1 MRQETVKSTLF
12 SPLCIVAL
20 ALGLLFPDWI
30 LGQAED
36 PGPASLPSI
45 SETTEGMDHL
55 EGYFNLHWDR
65 LKGRLFWEM
74 DKLDTEFLYQVALAS
89 GLGSNPVG
97 LDRGRLAGTYV
108 LIAQRIGPRILLL
121 ERNYRYRALSDNPEE
136 IRAVRESF
144 APSVHWGFEVAAER
158 DDGAVLI
165 DATEFFLQDRAGA
178 ARQMEQAGQGKF
190 ELDPDRSAFY
200 LPRTKAFP
208 RNTEIETMLTFTSPN
223 PGPLVQ
229 SVAAS
234 REAVTLRQHHSLVRL
249 PEPGYTPRR
258 LDPRI
263 GVNGPTIQDYASAI
277 DENLRVHWVARH
289 RLRKKDPSL
298 ARSEA
303 VAPLVYYIDRGIP
316 EPIQSA
322 VIESSRWWNDAFE
335 AAGYIDA
342 FRVELL
348 PAEADPLDIRY
359 NVVYW
364 NHRSTRG
371 WSYGDTVIDPRTGE
385 IIKGNVNLG
394 SLRLR
399 QDHLLGSGL
408 VPPYSGGTSQYSPC
422 GLSAAPGF
430 EYLAQVTPE
439 ADPVEMALARVRQ
452 LTAHEIGHTLG
463 FPHNYLA
470 SSFGRASVMDYPA
483 PLIRIGADGQL
494 DFSDAYAAKI
504 GEYDKLA
511 VTWLYEDFPPGTDEE
526 RALNALVEEGL
537 SRGIEFMGHI
547 DNHFVGAAHP
557 LASVW
562 DNGSDL
568 VAGLKHEI
576 EVRRIALQSFGP
588 GAIREGEPLSTLET
602 VLVPLYLHHRFQLNS
617 AAQSLGGAEYR
628 YALRGDGRTPQRVV
642 PGAKQREALEAILST
657 LTVDFLALPERILE
671 MIPPPAF
678 RRLEGERFARYT
690 GLTFDSLAAAESAA
704 RFSVAAILHP
714 QRMARLVEFG
724 SRSREYPD
732 LGEVLDRLIE
742 TTWNAPLPDEL
753 YPAQIQKVIQRVVTE
768 ELLTQADD
776 AQNRSQ
782 ARAILTDRLLKLAN
796 RLESLPQLSPHQA
809 QAAADIRRWQT
820 RPEGAAPPAQP
831 LALPPGSPIG
841 MKSR

>member
-1 MRQETVKSTLF
+1 MFKSTLF
-12 SPLCIVAL
+12 STLGILV
-20 ALGLLFPDWI
+20 LGLEMLCPAWM
-30 LGQAED
+30 LAKSED
-36 PGPASLPSI
+36 PVPASLPSI
-45 SETTEGMDHL
+45 SEKTEGMDHL

-65 LKGRLFWEM
+65 QNGRLFWEM

-108 LIAQRIGPRILLL
+108 LVAQRIGPRILLL

-136 IRAVRESF
+136 VRAVSESF
-144 APSVHWGFEVAAER
+144 APSVHWGFEVAAES
-158 DDGAVLI
+158 DSGAVLV
-165 DATEFFLQDRAGA
+165 DATEFFLQDKAGA
-178 ARQMEQAGQGKF
+178 ARQMEAAGQGKF
-190 ELDPDRSAFY
+190 ELDPSRSAVY
-200 LPRTKAFP
+200 LPRTRAFP
-208 RNTEIETMLTFTSPN
+208 RNTEIETMLTFTSPE

-234 REAVTLRQHHSLVRL
+234 GEAVTLRQHHSLVKL
-249 PEPGYTPRR
+249 PDPGYTPRR

-263 GVNGPTIQDYASAI
+263 GINGPTIQDYATAI
-277 DENLRVHWVARH
+277 DEDLRLHWVARH
-289 RLRKKDPSL
+289 RLQKKDPSL
-298 ARSEA
+298 PRSEA
-303 VAPLVYYIDRGIP
+303 VAPLVYYVDRGIP
-316 EPIQSA
+316 SPIQSA
-322 VIESSRWWNDAFE
+322 VIESCRWWNDAFE
-335 AAGYIDA
+335 AAGYVDA

-348 PAEADPLDIRY
+348 PAGADPLDIRY

-371 WSYGDTVIDPRTGE
+371 WSYGDTVVDPRTGE

-394 SLRLR
+394 SLRLK

-408 VPPYSGGTSQYSPC
+408 VPPYSGSTSPYSPC
-422 GLSAAPGF
+422 GLGAAPGF

-439 ADPVEMALARVRQ
+439 ADAVEMALARLRQ

-470 SSFGRASVMDYPA
+470 SSYGRASVMDYPA
-483 PLIRIGADGQL
+483 PLIGIGADDKL
-494 DFSDAYAAKI
+494 DFSDAYAAGI
-504 GEYDKLA
+504 GAYDRLA
-511 VTWLYEDFPPGTDEE
+511 VEWLYQDFPESTNEAE
-526 RALNALVEEGL
+526 ALNSLVEDGL

-557 LASVW
+557 TASVW

-588 GAIREGEPLSTLET
+588 EAIREGEPLSALES
-602 VLVPLYLHHRFQLNS
+602 VLVPLYLHHRFQLTS

-628 YALRGDGRTPQRVV
+628 YALRGDGRTPQRIV
-642 PGAKQREALEAILST
+642 PGAEQRRALEAILST
-657 LTVDFLALPERILE
+657 LTVDFLALPERVLE

-678 RRLEGERFARYT
+678 RRTEGERFERYT
-690 GLTFDSLAAAESAA
+690 GLTFDSLAAAESAGH
-704 RFSVAAILHP
+704 FSVAAILHP

-724 SRSREYPD
+724 SRSPEYPD
-732 LGEVLDRLIE
+732 LGEVTDRLIE
-742 TTWNAPLPDEL
+742 ATWKAPLPDGL
-753 YPAQIQKVIQRVVTE
+753 YPAQILQVIQRVVVD
-768 ELLTQADD
+768 ELLSQAGDD
-776 AQNRSQ
+776 QNRSQ
-782 ARAILTDRLLKLAN
+782 VRAILTDRLLNLAN
-796 RLESLPQLSPHQA
+796 GLEALPQLTPHQA

-820 RPEGAAPPAQP
+820 RPERTDQRTQP
-831 LALPPGSPIG
+831 LGLPPGSPIG

>member
-1 MRQETVKSTLF
+1 M
-12 SPLCIVAL
+12 LCPNWML
-20 ALGLLFPDWI
+20 AHG
-30 LGQAED
+30 ED
-36 PGPASLPSI
+36 PGPVNLPSI
-45 SETTEGMDHL
+45 SEKTEGMDHL

-65 LKGRLFWEM
+65 RNGRLFWEM
-74 DKLDTEFLYQVALAS
+74 DKLDTEFLYQVSLAS

-108 LIAQRIGPRILLL
+108 FVAQRIGPRILLL
-121 ERNYRYRALSDNPEE
+121 QRNYRYRALSNSPEE

-144 APSVHWGFEVAAER
+144 APSVHWGFEVAAENV
-158 DDGAVLI
+158 DGAVLV
-165 DATEFFLQDRAGA
+165 DATEFFLQDRAGTA
-178 ARQMEQAGQGKF
+178 QQMEKAGQGKF
-190 ELDPDRSAFY
+190 ELDPNRSAFF

-208 RNTEIETMLTFTSPN
+208 RNTEIETMLTFTSPK

-234 REAVTLRQHHSLVRL
+234 GEAVTLRQHHSLVKL
-249 PEPGYTPRR
+249 PDPGYTPRR

-263 GVNGPTIQDYASAI
+263 GINGPTIQDYATAI
-277 DENLRVHWVARH
+277 DEDLRVHWVARH

-298 ARSEA
+298 PRSEA

-371 WSYGDTVIDPRTGE
+371 WSYGDTVVDPRTGE

-394 SLRLR
+394 SLRLK
-399 QDHLLGSGL
+399 QDHLLGTGL
-408 VPPYSGGTSQYSPC
+408 IPPYSGGTSQYSPC

-439 ADPVEMALARVRQ
+439 ADAVKMALARVRQ

-470 SSFGRASVMDYPA
+470 SSYGRASVMDYPA
-483 PLIRIGADGQL
+483 PLIGIGADEKL
-494 DFSDAYAAKI
+494 DFSDAYAAEI
-504 GEYDKLA
+504 GAYDKLA
-511 VTWLYEDFPPGTDEE
+511 VEWLYQDFPEGTDEAE
-526 RALNALVEEGL
+526 VLNSLVEEGL

-557 LASVW
+557 TASVW

-576 EVRRIALQSFGP
+576 EVRRLALQSFGP
-588 GAIREGEPLSTLET
+588 EAIRKGDPLSALET

-617 AAQSLGGAEYR
+617 AAQSLGGADYH
-628 YALRGDGRTPQRVV
+628 YALRGDGRTHQRIV
-642 PGAKQREALEAILST
+642 PGTKQREALETILST
-657 LTVDFLALPERILE
+657 LTVDFLALPERILQ
-671 MIPPPAF
+671 MIAPPAF
-678 RRLEGERFARYT
+678 RRGEGERFERYT

-704 RFSVAAILHP
+704 HFSLAAILHP
-714 QRMARLVEFG
+714 RRMARLVEFG

-732 LGEVLDRLIE
+732 LGDVVDRLIE
-742 TTWNAPLPDEL
+742 ATWKAPPPDEL
-753 YPAQIQKVIQRVVTE
+753 YPAQIQEVIQQAVIE
-768 ELLTQADD
+768 ELLTQAGDVH
-776 AQNRSQ
+776 NRSQ
-782 ARAILTDRLLKLAN
+782 VRAILTDRLLQLAN
-796 RLESLPQLSPHQA
+796 SLESLSQLTPHQA
-809 QAAADIRRWQT
+809 QTVADIRRWEN
-820 RPEGAAPPAQP
+820 RPEGDGRGVQP
-831 LALPPGSPIG
+831 LGLPPGSPIG
-841 MKSR
+841 TRSR

>member
-1 MRQETVKSTLF
+1 MFNSTLF
-12 SPLCIVAL
+12 STFGILVF
-20 ALGLLFPDWI
+20 GFNMLFPDWMRA
-30 LGQAED
+30 QSEA
-36 PGPASLPSI
+36 PGPTSLPSI
-45 SETTEGMDHL
+45 SDKTADMEHL

-65 LKGRLFWEM
+65 LQGRLFWEM

-108 LIAQRIGPRILLL
+108 LVAQRIGPRILLL

-144 APSVHWGFEVAAER
+144 APSVHWGFEIAAEG

-178 ARQMEQAGQGKF
+178 ARQIEQAGQGKF

-208 RNTEIETMLTFTSPN
+208 RNTEIETMLTFASPD

-234 REAVTLRQHHSLVRL
+234 GEAVTLRQHHSLVKL

-263 GVNGPTIQDYASAI
+263 GINGPTIQDYATAI
-277 DENLRVHWVARH
+277 DQDLRVHWVARH
-289 RLRKKDPSL
+289 RLRKKDSSL
-298 ARSEA
+298 PRSEA
-303 VAPLVYYIDRGIP
+303 VAPLVYYVDRGIP

-322 VIESSRWWNDAFE
+322 VIESSGWWNDAFE

-342 FRVELL
+342 FQVELL

-371 WSYGDTVIDPRTGE
+371 WSYGDTVVDPRTGE

-394 SLRLR
+394 SLRLK
-399 QDHLLGSGL
+399 QDHLLGTGL
-408 VPPYSGGTSQYSPC
+408 VPPYPGGASQYSPC

-439 ADPVEMALARVRQ
+439 ADAVEMALARVRQ

-483 PLIRIGADGQL
+483 PLIGIGANDKL
-494 DFSDAYAAKI
+494 DFSDAYAAEI
-504 GEYDKLA
+504 GAYDKLA
-511 VTWLYEDFPPGTDEE
+511 VKWLYQDFPPGTDEAK
-526 RALNALVEEGL
+526 ALNALVEEGL

-557 LASVW
+557 HASVW

-576 EVRRIALQSFGP
+576 RVRRIALQNFGP
-588 GAIREGEPLSTLET
+588 EAIREGEPLSALET

-628 YALRGDGRTPQRVV
+628 YVLRGDGRPAQKIV

-657 LTVDFLALPERILE
+657 LTVDFLALPERILK

-678 RRLEGERFARYT
+678 RRQEGERFERYT

-704 RFSVAAILHP
+704 HFSVAAILHP

-732 LGEVLDRLIE
+732 LGEVLERLIGA
-742 TTWNAPLPDEL
+742 TWHAPPPDNL
-753 YPAQIQKVIQRVVTE
+753 YRAEIQKVIQRVVTE
-768 ELLTQADD
+768 ELLTQAGDD
-776 AQNRSQ
+776 QNRSQ
-782 ARAILTDRLLKLAN
+782 VRAILTDRLLKLAN
-796 RLESLPQLSPHQA
+796 SLESLSQLTPHQA

-820 RPEGAAPPAQP
+820 RPEGAGSRTQPPG
-831 LALPPGSPIG
+831 LPPGSPIG
-841 MKSR
+841 TD

>member
-1 MRQETVKSTLF
+1 M
-12 SPLCIVAL
+12 
-20 ALGLLFPDWI
+20 LLPNWI
-30 LGQAED
+30 LAQTED

-45 SETTEGMDHL
+45 SEKTKGMDHL

-65 LKGRLFWEM
+65 LNGRLFWEM
-74 DKLDTEFLYQVALAS
+74 DKLETEFLYQVALAS

-108 LIAQRIGPRILLL
+108 LVAQRIGPRILLL

-144 APSVHWGFEVAAER
+144 APSVHWGFEVAAES

-178 ARQMEQAGQGKF
+178 ARQMEEAGQGQF
-190 ELDPDRSAFY
+190 ELDSGRSAFY

-208 RNTEIETMLTFTSPN
+208 RNTEIETMLTFTSSK

-234 REAVTLRQHHSLVRL
+234 GGAVTLRQHHSLVKL
-249 PEPGYTPRR
+249 PDPGYTPRR

-263 GVNGPTIQDYASAI
+263 GINGPTIQDYATAI
-277 DENLRVHWVARH
+277 DEDLRVHWVARH

-298 ARSEA
+298 PRSEA
-303 VAPLVYYIDRGIP
+303 VAPLVYYVDRGIP

-322 VIESSRWWNDAFE
+322 VIESSSWWNDAFE
-335 AAGYIDA
+335 AAGDIDA

-394 SLRLR
+394 SLRLK

-408 VPPYSGGTSQYSPC
+408 VPPYSGDTSPNSPC

-430 EYLAQVTPE
+430 EYLAQVTPG
-439 ADPVEMALARVRQ
+439 ADSVEMALARMRQ

-483 PLIRIGADGQL
+483 PLIGIGVDDKL
-494 DFSDAYAAKI
+494 DFSDAYAAEI

-511 VTWLYEDFPPGTDEE
+511 VKWLYQDFPEGTDEAQ
-526 RALNALVEEGL
+526 ALNVLVEEGL
-537 SRGIEFMGHI
+537 SRGIEFMGHV

-557 LASVW
+557 YASVW

-576 EVRRIALQSFGP
+576 EVRRIALRNFGP
-588 GAIREGEPLSTLET
+588 EAIRESEPLSALET

-628 YALRGDGRTPQRVV
+628 YALRGDGRTPQEIVS
-642 PGAKQREALEAILST
+642 GAKQREALEAILSI
-657 LTVDFLALPERILE
+657 LTVDFLALPERVLE

-678 RRLEGERFARYT
+678 RRREGERFERYT
-690 GLTFDSLAAAESAA
+690 GLTFDSLAAAESAVH
-704 RFSVAAILHP
+704 FSIAAILHP

-732 LGEVLDRLIE
+732 LGEVVDRLIE
-742 TTWNAPLPDEL
+742 ATWNAPLPDEL
-753 YPAQIQKVIQRVVTE
+753 YRAQIQRVIQQVVTE
-768 ELLTQADD
+768 ELLSQAGDN
-776 AQNRSQ
+776 QNRSQ
-782 ARAILTDRLLKLAN
+782 VRAILTDRLLKLAN
-796 RLESLPQLSPHQA
+796 RLESPSQLTPHQA
-809 QAAADIRRWQT
+809 QTAADIRRWAN
-820 RPEGAAPPAQP
+820 RPEGTGGRTRA
-831 LALPPGSPIG
+831 LDLPPGSPIG